1 MQVFS
6 FFKRLQFRQ
15 DYTVKIHI
23 YASILRCPTEIKDIF
38 INDVIDSRKLKK
50 NLPSNNYIIIHFYI
64 LTNILF
70 CQNAF
75 VFFTIFIKGGSSLMI
90 KKKKH
95 IELRFFSRKTWQ
107 HNPLYISIL
116 KASYAKNV
124 AFYNKRH
131 TY

>member
-1 MQVFS
+1 MTP
-6 FFKRLQFRQ
+6 L
-15 DYTVKIHI
+15 
-23 YASILRCPTEIKDIF
+23 LRCPTEIKDIF

-90 KKKKH
+90 KKKAH
-95 IELRFFSRKTWQ
+95 
-107 HNPLYISIL
+107 
-116 KASYAKNV
+116 
-124 AFYNKRH
+124 
-131 TY
+131 

>member
-6 FFKRLQFRQ
+6 FFERLQFRQ

-23 YASILRCPTEIKDIF
+23 HDSILRCPTEIKDIF

-75 VFFTIFIKGGSSLMI
+75 FLHYIYQRGIEFDD
-90 KKKKH
+90 KKKKAH
-95 IELRFFSRKTWQ
+95 
-107 HNPLYISIL
+107 
-116 KASYAKNV
+116 
-124 AFYNKRH
+124 
-131 TY
+131 